1 MFIFMTDPFGSIVSR
16 PTGCCSTYTIVPRA
30 VLLNTTAAVQNLHLA
45 CTPQTHII
53 AANRWKVPPEK
64 DKETIMAAKLVGNAV
79 VGQSGGPTA
88 VINQS
93 LVGVILEAQKAGHI
107 QELLGAR
114 HGVRGIVNDQY
125 YKLKAAPKELLER
138 IALTPSSALGSTRD
152 KPDADYCKK
161 ILENFKKNNVRYFF
175 YIGGNDSADTARIVN
190 DMAKDDGYELR
201 AYHIP
206 KTIDNDL
213 RVHDHTPGYGS
224 AAKFV
229 SSAFI
234 GDNYD
239 NRSLPGIKINVVM
252 GRHAG
257 WLTAASV
264 LARKYEND
272 GPHLVYVPEVP
283 VTEEKLLADVDR
295 VYSKLGRCII
305 AASEGIS
312 LPEKN
317 AKGHYITWA
326 EKAAQNIEHDS
337 HGNIQLSGSGALGD
351 CISQLITQKLPNPGG
366 KKLRVR
372 ADTLGYLQ
380 RSFPGYI
387 SKIDAAEAREVGKR
401 AVKYSAKAGTE
412 GSSVYMY
419 RVPGQDYEIN
429 YAITPIAN
437 VARET
442 KDLPADW
449 IVDGCDI
456 SEKYLQYAKPI
467 VGDQPQVGILDELK

>member
-1 MFIFMTDPFGSIVSR
+1 
-16 PTGCCSTYTIVPRA
+16 
-30 VLLNTTAAVQNLHLA
+30 
-45 CTPQTHII
+45 
-53 AANRWKVPPEK
+53 
-64 DKETIMAAKLVGNAV
+64 MASKLIGNAV

-107 QELLGAR
+107 EELLGAK

-125 YKLKAAPKELLER
+125 YKLKGAPKDLLER
-138 IALTPSSALGSTRD
+138 IALTPSSALGSSRD
-152 KPDADYCKK
+152 KPDAEYCKK

-190 DMAKDDGYELR
+190 DMAKTEGYELR
-201 AYHIP
+201 AYHVP

-229 SSAFI
+229 ASAFI

-272 GPHLVYVPEVP
+272 GPHLVYVPECP

-305 AASEGIS
+305 AVSEGVS
-312 LPEKN
+312 TTEKN

-326 EKAAQNIEHDS
+326 EKLAQNLEHDS
-337 HGNIQLSGSGALGD
+337 HGNVQLSGSGALGD
-351 CISQLITQKLPNPGG
+351 ALAQLITRKLNNPSG

-380 RSFPGYI
+380 RSFPGYV
-387 SKIDAAEAREVGKR
+387 SKVDAAEAREVGKL

-412 GSSVYMY
+412 GSSIFMY
-419 RVPGQDYEIN
+419 RVPGSEYKIN
-429 YAITPIAN
+429 YDITPIAN

-442 KDLPADW
+442 KDLPQDW
-449 IVDGCDI
+449 ITDGCDI
-456 SEKYLQYAKPI
+456 NEKYLQYAQPI
-467 VGDQPQVGILDELK
+467 VGALPQVGTFDELK